1 MIVQDSSPEAMRK
14 YLDAA
19 EAKGLDPSLIRL
31 VQDGVEIPDAIAKG
45 KGESTEKSAKSEPA
59 EEPTKA
65 DLTARAAELDIEG
78 RSSMT
83 KDDLAKA
90 IRKAERG

>member
-1 MIVQDSSPEAMRK
+1 MIVHDSSPEAMRK

-19 EAKGLDPSLIRL
+19 DAKGLDRSLIRIT
-31 VQDGVEIPDAIAKG
+31 QAGVEVPDDLMKGAK
-45 KGESTEKSAKSEPA
+45 AKAEPA
-59 EEPTKA
+59 DEPTKA
-65 DLTARAAELDIEG
+65 DLAARAAELDIEG

-83 KDDLAKA
+83 KDDLVKA